1 LDTPYQVCIHWAA
14 MYSSASEERGRSLL
28 DISEKVSQR
37 PQTDCLWF
45 SVEEPDQGIQAIG
58 DIIQKLLPQ
67 LGFDPTNDVQL
78 LAPMT
83 RGSVGTRNLN
93 TVLQNLINPAADDK
107 PCLQWGST
115 TFRVGDRVI
124 QLKNDYDQEVFNGDL
139 GIVRSID
146 VEEQEMLIGFGERLV
161 KFDYADLNELGLAWA
176 CTTHKAQGSEYPVVV
191 LPIFMQHYVMLT
203 RNLFYTALTRARK
216 LAIIVGSQKAIAL
229 AIVEKPRVENLELDD
244 VSVLKGE
251 QNWGMWD
258 SFSIYS
264 SEVNP

>member
-1 LDTPYQVCIHWAA
+1 
-14 MYSSASEERGRSLL
+14 M
-28 DISEKVSQR
+28 
-37 PQTDCLWF
+37 
-45 SVEEPDQGIQAIG
+45 G
-58 DIIQKLLPQ
+58 DPLRHL
-67 LGFDPTNDVQL
+67 V
-78 LAPMT
+78 
-83 RGSVGTRNLN
+83 
-93 TVLQNLINPAADDK
+93 
-107 PCLQWGST
+107 
-115 TFRVGDRVI
+115 
-124 QLKNDYDQEVFNGDL
+124 
-139 GIVRSID
+139 
-146 VEEQEMLIGFGERLV
+146 GFGERLV